1 MTMTYQVA
9 RDILYDEYEDGYE
22 NVVSAEIVGKSRWS
36 VFYSA
41 VYLHTETETY
51 WRLNWTRGATE
62 YQDEGIDDIEFQE
75 VVPVPVTVIKYIAKE
90 STK

>member
-9 RDILYDEYEDGYE
+9 SNILRDECEYGYE
-22 NVVSAEIVGKSRWS
+22 NVVSAKIVEKSRWS

-41 VYLHTETETY
+41 VYQHKETDTY
-51 WRLNWTRGATE
+51 WKLDWTRGATE
-62 YQDEGIDDIEFQE
+62 YQDEGIEDIEFQE

-90 STK
+90 SAQ